1 MDEKFLLKLSVV
13 LSIIG
18 LAVLFVFSQ
27 FLETPEQDITSS
39 ENNDYAVFK
48 GYVENIYEKENF
60 TVILFSQESEATI
73 FFFSKDKFPLR
84 KGQKIEVKGKL
95 TIEDS
100 KATITADEI
109 RLGR

>member
-1 MDEKFLLKLSVV
+1 MDERFLLKLSVA

-18 LAVLFVFSQ
+18 LAVLFIFSQ
-27 FLETPEQDITSS
+27 FLETPEQNIAAS

-60 TVILFSQESEATI
+60 TVILFSQESKATI
-73 FFFSKDKFPLR
+73 FFFSKDKFPIQ

-95 TIEDS
+95 TIEENQ
-100 KATITADEI
+100 ATIVADEI